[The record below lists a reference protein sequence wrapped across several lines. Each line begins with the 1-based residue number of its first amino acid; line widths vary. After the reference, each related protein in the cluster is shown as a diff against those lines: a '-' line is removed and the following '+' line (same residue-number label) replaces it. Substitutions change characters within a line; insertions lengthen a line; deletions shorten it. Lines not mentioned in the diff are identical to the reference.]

1 MPLAG
6 YLKKNFYDISQMH
19 INNSNFKNFNNKYI
33 LSEKSILFID
43 GKKIIKNKKNKNI
56 LKTIY
61 Q

>member
-6 YLKKNFYDISQMH
+6 YLKKNFYDISQMK
-19 INNSNFKNFNNKYI
+19 IKNSNFKNFNNKYI
-33 LSEKSILFID
+33 LSEKSLIFID